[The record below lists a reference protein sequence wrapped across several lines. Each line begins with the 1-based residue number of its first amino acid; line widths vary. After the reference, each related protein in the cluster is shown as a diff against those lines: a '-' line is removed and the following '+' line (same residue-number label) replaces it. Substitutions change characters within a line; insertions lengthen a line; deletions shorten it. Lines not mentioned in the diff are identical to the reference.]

1 MPPTVI
7 FIHIPRTAGTSIRTA
22 LDSLFSPEERIYTYA
37 RRSWAIPPDRLGE
50 LDEGTRRRALLVFGH
65 APFGLHRDLPQ
76 RCRYATLVRDPVERV
91 ISNFYFYANTLAKR
105 TARGLAPGTRME
117 QAVASGEID
126 LAGYLRSEG
135 PAPPPNLM
143 TRWIAGRTG
152 TGSADDPVLLEKA
165 RRNIDRRFV
174 GIGTTQHSQQFIDLL
189 AEHMIWGAVTV
200 GRVNPN
206 PRRKQTDQLD
216 PTVLDLARE
225 RNALDL
231 ALYEWVLEAT
241 DGGRL
246 LHPRD
251 AGGGR

>member
-1 MPPTVI
+1 M
-7 FIHIPRTAGTSIRTA
+7 
-22 LDSLFSPEERIYTYA
+22 
-37 RRSWAIPPDRLGE
+37 
-50 LDEGTRRRALLVFGH
+50 
-65 APFGLHRDLPQ
+65 
-76 RCRYATLVRDPVERV
+76 RDPVERV

-152 TGSADDPVLLEKA
+152 TGSADDPALLEKA

-231 ALYEWVLEAT
+231 VLYEWVLEAT